1 MQPKKLGISSIEADK
16 LIKYVIV
23 LDFVMFVVL
32 GFFFLIVICCNFLL
46 LSKHFLSH

>member
-32 GFFFLIVICCNFLL
+32 GFFF
-46 LSKHFLSH
+46 